1 MSPDLVIYQK
11 QVLTKLKHIR
21 ETLVSE
27 IGNVAEIKESQ
38 EVAVAEN
45 LQLKKE
51 VERLKY
57 RIQILVKSLEEEE
70 NKNKSNA

>member
-1 MSPDLVIYQK
+1 MGLATYQK
-11 QVLTKLKHIR
+11 QVLMKLKGIR

-27 IGNVAEIKESQ
+27 IGNVSEIKESR
-38 EVAVAEN
+38 EVAVSDNAD
-45 LQLKKE
+45 LKKE

-70 NKNKSNA
+70 NKNRSKA

>member
-1 MSPDLVIYQK
+1 VGLATYQK
-11 QVLTKLKHIR
+11 QVLTKLKGIR

-27 IGNVAEIKESQ
+27 IGNVSEIKESR
-38 EVAVAEN
+38 EVAVSENAE
-45 LQLKKE
+45 LKKE

-70 NKNKSNA
+70 AKNRSKV

>member
-1 MSPDLVIYQK
+1 VGLATYQK
-11 QVLTKLKHIR
+11 QVLMKLKGIR

-27 IGNVAEIKESQ
+27 IGNVSEIKESR
-38 EVAVAEN
+38 EVAVSENAE
-45 LQLKKE
+45 LKKE

-70 NKNKSNA
+70 NKNRSKA